1 MLPSLQAREYFNLRI
16 FKSTIKPTWED
27 AANRD
32 GGKWSVIA
40 DAKEWPQQWQKVLLA
55 VIGNQLDFSDLV
67 RFSRTFLV
75 VRATLCTASFYS
87 SMVVIFGSFFDVVGA
102 SVLVF

>member
-67 RFSRTFLV
+67 RFSRTLGVDLVLLFYCWLFLY
-75 VRATLCTASFYS
+75 SF
-87 SMVVIFGSFFDVVGA
+87 D
-102 SVLVF
+102 